1 MIKEFLM
8 KKMLESQ
15 LKNVPPEQ
23 KELILKA
30 VEKNPELFEK
40 IAKETEAKV
49 KEGKNQVYAALE
61 VMKKYEKE
69 LKETVGALQK

>member
-8 KKMLESQ
+8 KKMLASQ
-15 LKNVPPEQ
+15 LKNVPENQ
-23 KELILKA
+23 REMIMKA
-30 VEKNPELFEK
+30 IEKNPQLFEK

-61 VMKKYEKE
+61 VMKKYETE
-69 LKETVGALQK
+69 LRETVGTIQK

>member
-23 KELILKA
+23 KELIMKA

-69 LKETVGALQK
+69 LRETVGALQK